1 MYVDRVLHTILVTF
15 KKKDNTDTG
24 KKKAL
29 TLFRIDLFF
38 WGGHLR

>member
-24 KKKAL
+24 KKAL